1 MCYDNYPDMREFVL
15 SCKGRPFAMMSSQR
29 IPVPTLSLIDFQL
42 VQDLGLKM
50 SEIQC
55 SKLTFA
61 GSKLRIL
68 GKINQTVQ
76 CVKNGK
82 LEGNLHFK
90 ANVVEDLKSTF
101 DTHSIAGNKMTKLLT
116 DPAASCPDDNI
127 SSPRITSPSRPST
140 PPPAA
145 RKSSPSTPRTQPP
158 DARTSARSTPRTP
171 TSAAARTSKPSTP
184 TSSTS
189 ARSAH
194 SPPGFPTI
202 PQYSPP
208 RPEVSYSEPSA
219 ALSKPPLGYVRRL
232 QLRPASDEYVS
243 WHHGRVTRIPRPD
256 CASVDVLRLEGDPL
270 YEDNPVYSEYCR
282 YPGLNV
288 AVNDVV
294 LFHGWDND
302 PELSWEES
310 KPHIRVVY
318 NTEEVDH
325 LKSHGVKI
333 PDCPPE
339 RLPGG
344 YYG

>member
-1 MCYDNYPDMREFVL
+1 
-15 SCKGRPFAMMSSQR
+15 MMSSQR

-50 SEIQC
+50 SELQC
-55 SKLTFA
+55 SKFTFA

-127 SSPRITSPSRPST
+127 SSPRTT
-140 PPPAA
+140 
-145 RKSSPSTPRTQPP
+145 SPSTPRTQPP
-158 DARTSARSTPRTP
+158 AARTSARSTPRTP

-270 YEDNPVYSEYCR
+270 YKDNPVYSE
-282 YPGLNV
+282 
-288 AVNDVV
+288 
-294 LFHGWDND
+294 
-302 PELSWEES
+302 
-310 KPHIRVVY
+310 
-318 NTEEVDH
+318 
-325 LKSHGVKI
+325 
-333 PDCPPE
+333 
-339 RLPGG
+339 
-344 YYG
+344 